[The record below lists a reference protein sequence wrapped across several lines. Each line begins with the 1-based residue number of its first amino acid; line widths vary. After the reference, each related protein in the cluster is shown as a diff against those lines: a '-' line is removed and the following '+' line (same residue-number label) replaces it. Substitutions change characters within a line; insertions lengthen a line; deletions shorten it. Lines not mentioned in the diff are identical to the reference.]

1 MTERDRETVE
11 LFVEESREGLQRMEE
26 LLLAAEQGSAPPGM
40 IATLF
45 RDMHT
50 IKGTSGFLH
59 LDKIRALSH
68 VAEDVLGQLRDDALA
83 PSAPLYGMLMQA
95 VDALRQMIACVHE
108 IDEEGDLD
116 TEPLRAR
123 LTAVA
128 EGADVEDVVG
138 AKGVA
143 PAGAPAPVAA
153 PAPVVVAAPAP
164 VPAPAPVVV
173 AAPAPVAPA
182 PVAAPAPV
190 PAPTPAPSAAVAP
203 AAAPAPLPH
212 RKIGEIL
219 VEENFLTAEDLSRAL
234 EIQKAPERAHRPDPS
249 EGTVRVQVG
258 VLDSLMNLM
267 GELVL
272 ARNQIVQL
280 VRSSQSSTQEQA
292 ALQRLVH
299 VTSDLQE
306 QIMKTRM
313 QPVAR
318 VFEKIPRMVRD
329 LCQTTG
335 KDVVANVV
343 GNTTEIDKALV
354 EAIRDPVMHIIRNAI
369 DHGVE
374 APDIRAATGKPR
386 TGTVTVRAS
395 HEGGMVSIAIEDDGA
410 GMDPE
415 KLKAHAL
422 RKGVIT
428 PGEAAL
434 LGPREALELVFR
446 PGFSTAAKVTDI
458 SGRGVGMDVVRTQVE
473 GAGGKV
479 ELESVVGRGTVIR
492 LKMPLTLAIIP
503 ALLARVGGHRFA
515 IPQVSLHELVYLDEE
530 QSKAG
535 IETVRGVP
543 IHRLRGEILP
553 LVRLGDLLQIPAAA
567 APHDHDGG
575 TNIIVVGAGSQRY
588 GLVVDEV
595 QDTEEI
601 VVKPMH
607 GELKRIKTYAGATVL
622 GDGSIALI
630 LDVIGLAATAG
641 IEAVTRRAR
650 PEPTDARSGTPTQA
664 HLVFMAGN
672 DQQCAVPL
680 SMIARLDTVDP
691 TAIEKVAG
699 KEVLQYRDAII
710 PIIRAEDVLPLG
722 VAPAVAEE
730 QHLVVFDFGHPVALA
745 VSSILDVAQL
755 DIARHAHETAA
766 PYTMGRAVVG
776 QRTTLIL
783 DVYALVRGLAPEFV
797 REKQRRHSRQARV
810 LLADDSLAMRSSM
823 TTFLRSSGLEVV
835 EAKDG
840 REAIKALVDAPSRH
854 FDAVVTDLEMAGEDG
869 LAVVE
874 AARRQRPD
882 TPVIVWTFH
891 DDQRISSRVRDA
903 GARACVHKLR
913 REDLVAELARLGVVG
928 ISEEAWR

>member
-1 MTERDRETVE
+1 MIDRDRETVE

-26 LLLAAEQGSAPPGM
+26 LLLAAEGGDAPAGM
-40 IATLF
+40 VGTLF

-59 LDKIRALSH
+59 LDKVRGLSH

-83 PSAPLYGMLMQA
+83 PSPALFAMLMQA
-95 VDALRQMIACVHE
+95 VDALRGMIDCVHE
-108 IDEEGDLD
+108 LDEEGDFD
-116 TEPLRAR
+116 TTPL
-123 LTAVA
+123 LSKLKAVA
-128 EGADVEDVVG
+128 EGQDADDVID
-138 AKGVA
+138 AL
-143 PAGAPAPVAA
+143 PPAPPPPPP
-153 PAPVVVAAPAP
+153 PAPPPEALL
-164 VPAPAPVVV
+164 
-173 AAPAPVAPA
+173 
-182 PVAAPAPV
+182 
-190 PAPTPAPSAAVAP
+190 SAAELNAVSIASGQP
-203 AAAPAPLPH
+203 GPGAH

-219 VEENFLTAEDLSRAL
+219 VEEDLVSTAELTRAL
-234 EIQKAPERAHRPDPS
+234 DLQKTPEKVPPKAADPA

-258 VLDSLMNLM
+258 VLDSLMNLV

-272 ARNQIVQL
+272 ARNQMIQL
-280 VRSSQSSTQEQA
+280 VRSTHENTTQAQA
-292 ALQRLVH
+292 AIARLGH

-329 LCQTTG
+329 LCQSTG
-335 KDVVANVV
+335 KDVVANVE
-343 GNTTEIDKALV
+343 GNATEIDKALV
-354 EAIRDPVMHIIRNAI
+354 EAIRDPVMHIVRNAI

-374 APDIRAATGKPR
+374 TPDVRRAAGKPR
-386 TGTVTVRAS
+386 TGTLTVRAA
-395 HEGGMVSIAIEDDGA
+395 HEGGMVCISIEDDGA
-410 GMDPE
+410 GMDPA
-415 KLKAHAL
+415 KLKAHAIK
-422 RKGVIT
+422 KGVIT
-428 PGEAAL
+428 AAEAAA
-434 LGPREALELVFR
+434 LGPREALDLVFR

-479 ELESVVGRGTVIR
+479 ELESVVGKGTVIR

-503 ALLARVGGHRFA
+503 ALLVRVGRSRFA

-530 QSKAG
+530 QSKSG
-535 IETVRGVP
+535 IESVRGVP

-553 LVRLGDLLQIPAAA
+553 LVRLGDLLQLPVTNM
-567 APHDHDGG
+567 PEVDTG

-622 GDGSIALI
+622 GDGNIALI

-641 IEAVTRRAR
+641 IEAVTRRAA
-650 PEPTDARSGTPTQA
+650 PVVNDAGKNGPPTQA
-664 HLVFMAGN
+664 HLVFLTGDN
-672 DQQCAVPL
+672 QQCAVPL
-680 SMIARLDTVDP
+680 SMIARLDTVKP
-691 TAIEKVAG
+691 SSIERVAG

-722 VAPAVAEE
+722 KSAEVVDE
-730 QHLVVFDFGHPVALA
+730 QHLVVFDFGHAVALA
-745 VSSILDVAQL
+745 VSTILDVSEL
-755 DIARHAHETAA
+755 STERHATESAA
-766 PYTMGRAVVG
+766 PFTMGRAVVG
-776 QRTTLIL
+776 GRTTLVL

-797 REKQRRHSRQARV
+797 REKQRRLSRQARV
-810 LLADDSLAMRSSM
+810 LVADDSLAMRSSVV
-823 TTFLRSSGLEVV
+823 TFLRSTGLEVI

-840 REAIKALVDAPSRH
+840 GEAIQALIAAPSH
-854 FDAVVTDLEMAGEDG
+854 YFDAVVTDLEMAGEDG
-869 LAVVE
+869 IAVVE
-874 AARRQRPD
+874 AARKHRPD

-891 DDQRISSRVRDA
+891 DDQRIVTRVKEA

-913 REDLVAELARLGVVG
+913 REDLVVELARLGVVTNKPEVRM
-928 ISEEAWR
+928 S